1 MTEVLIW
8 FSLNYYLVQ
17 FAVLFSTL
25 SINLAIKNRNC
36 DKKEDCTRRLHQWLH
51 NLCEKTQKTSDNN
64 DDEVEENNPGEK
76 IRTSHNA
83 WQINKCSFLYD
94 ESHKKL

>member
-36 DKKEDCTRRLHQWLH
+36 DKKTREDCINDCIIYAR
-51 NLCEKTQKTSDNN
+51 KQKISDNN
-64 DDEVEENNPGEK
+64 DDEVEENTPGEK